1 MLGKLAQCTFVK
13 ETDGDFDLTLPCPA
27 DVDGTLSSIYPG
39 VDVSKPEYVWSD
51 AQGYYVK
58 A

>member
-1 MLGKLAQCTFVK
+1 MK
-13 ETDGDFDLTLPCPA
+13 EVEGDVDLTLPCPA
-27 DVDGTLSSIYPG
+27 DVDGMLSSIYPG
-39 VDVSKPEYVWSD
+39 ADLSKPEYVWSD